1 MTTRAAI
8 KGLDL
13 VLAGGLRTV
22 RKLGDA
28 RASTVALVRGAAGTG
43 KTIFA
48 SHLAISEA
56 TRRGGDLVYCCIEL
70 LPTELDAQLSSL
82 TFGPEQLAVRVIHGE
97 TEAGDAGPLRIWTS
111 IIDIPVE
118 REPDFGDELRRSI
131 EAARTARL
139 DPKVLVIDS
148 LSEGYRLG
156 GDVSR
161 PLADAL
167 SKFAAEEGLVLV
179 LIEEVANGHDSLWT
193 FIADVVF
200 ELSHHGPLGT
210 AAAEHRSLV
219 VRKSRFGP
227 SHVGPHSFTIQR
239 AGGVEIHPRLG
250 TYLDFWVREIIPHDI
265 GGEKP
270 ARWNMEGSHETEDFP
285 EAGEVVL
292 VTGTDAAAVA
302 ITAKHLQ
309 KGVDVLFLDLD
320 RVGFETDTETVVR
333 CGDPLLSGERLMSMF
348 WHRLAQLR
356 HRISAIVVGDLGSIR
371 GNADPAALR
380 RVLPVL
386 VWVAHEAGLAVLLFE
401 THTDASQA
409 TAIHLADTVIEAHRR
424 DGPFG
429 HYFHRFT
436 SRRRGRVGDE
446 LHLHALS

>member
-8 KGLDL
+8 RGLDL

-22 RKLGDA
+22 HKLGDA
-28 RASTVALVRGAAGTG
+28 RESTVALVRGAAGAG

-56 TRRGGDLVYCCIEL
+56 ARRGGDVVYCCIEL
-70 LPTELDAQLSSL
+70 LPTELDAQLSNL
-82 TFGPEQLAVRVIHGE
+82 TFGPEQLVVRVMHVG
-97 TEAGDAGPLRIWTS
+97 TEAADAAPLRVLAS
-111 IIDIPVE
+111 IIDIPTE
-118 REPDFGDELRRSI
+118 SEPDFGSELRRSL
-131 EAARTARL
+131 EAARAARL

-156 GDVSR
+156 GDVAR

-179 LIEEVANGHDSLWT
+179 LIEEVCSGQDSLWT

-227 SHVGPHSFTIQR
+227 SHVGPHSFTIRR
-239 AGGVEIHPRLG
+239 AGGVEIQPRLG
-250 TYLDFWVREIIPHDI
+250 TYLDFWVRELIPRDI

-270 ARWNMEGSHETEDFP
+270 ARWNMEGSHESVDLP

-309 KGVDVLFLDLD
+309 QGVDVLLLDLD
-320 RVGFETDTETVVR
+320 RVGGEADAETVIR
-333 CGDPLLSGERLMSMF
+333 CGDPLMSGERLMSMF

-356 HRISAIVVGDLGSIR
+356 HRVSAIVVGDLGSIR

-386 VWVAHEAGLAVLLFE
+386 VWLAHEAGLAVLLFE
-401 THTDASQA
+401 TYANASQA

-424 DGPFG
+424 EGPFVQNF
-429 HYFHRFT
+429 YRFT